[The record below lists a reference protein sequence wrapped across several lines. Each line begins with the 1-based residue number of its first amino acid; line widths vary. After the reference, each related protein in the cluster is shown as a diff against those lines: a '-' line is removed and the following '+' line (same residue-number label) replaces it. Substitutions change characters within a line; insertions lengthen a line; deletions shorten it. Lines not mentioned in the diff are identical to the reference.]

1 MFKHRSR
8 VVLRLAAL
16 LGLVSVF
23 GPAHAAQ
30 TGADTARQAL
40 LARVDSVRAQLT
52 AQAESQAQSPDA
64 PAGDTPSVAQWLN
77 WPNWNNWNN
86 WPNWGNW
93 NNWVNWFNR

>member
-1 MFKHRSR
+1 MPRLRSS
-8 VVLRLAAL
+8 LALCLTAL

-23 GPAHAAQ
+23 GTAHAG
-30 TGADTARQAL
+30 TTATDAARESL
-40 LARVDSVRAQLT
+40 LARVDAVRTQLN
-52 AQAESQAQSPDA
+52 SQAQSPEDA
-64 PAGDTPSVAQWLN
+64 ATAPQDVAQWLN